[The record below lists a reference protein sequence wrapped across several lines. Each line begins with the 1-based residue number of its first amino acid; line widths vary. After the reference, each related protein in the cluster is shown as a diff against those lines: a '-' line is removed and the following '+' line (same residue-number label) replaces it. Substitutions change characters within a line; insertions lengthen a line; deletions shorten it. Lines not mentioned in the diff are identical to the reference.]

1 MKRTLFLILAAGS
14 FFNVGCN
21 PDSTPPK
28 SGTEKPVAVTM
39 DEVKRDASETLK
51 SATAYSQQQ
60 KNKLV
65 NDLKAELVIMDA
77 KIAELR
83 NKGSELTSEAKIK
96 WDQKIADLNDK
107 RQVVTEKLTEVQN
120 STAEAWNDVEKGVQ
134 SAWAELK
141 KAFQNASSEF

>member
-1 MKRTLFLILAAGS
+1 MKCIFFLMLAAGLFLS
-14 FFNVGCN
+14 VGCN
-21 PDSTPPK
+21 PGSTTPK
-28 SGTEKPVAVTM
+28 SETEKPATVTM
-39 DEVKRDASETLK
+39 DDVKRDAAESVK
-51 SATAYSQQQ
+51 SVTAYSQQQ
-60 KNKLV
+60 KDKLV

-83 NKGSELTSEAKIK
+83 NKGSELASDAKIK
-96 WDQKIADLNDK
+96 WDEKIADLNAK
-107 RQVVTEKLTEVQN
+107 RQVVSEKLTEVQN